1 MVCRYFI
8 AKSSVDTGAH
18 YRIDIRYW
26 SATLKFTNIGRN
38 QQTNA
43 MKFNPN
49 VLDCAAAPIAEAWSW
64 VRNPDSENLIDMCQA
79 VPAHLPPQALRDYL
93 GDAIK
98 AGEGATYTDIRGI
111 PPLREALA
119 GNISERYQGSVVEA
133 DILITAGCNQA
144 FSSVVDTLCQAGDEV
159 IVPLPCYFNHQM
171 WLSAR
176 GVIPSYLSFN
186 ATTAMPDPEEAR
198 SLITERTRAIL
209 LVTPN
214 NPSGAIYSPECIAR
228 FFELA
233 REHGIALIIDETY
246 RDFIGIDQLP
256 HDLFA
261 RADWRDT
268 LVHLYSFSKV
278 FSLTGFRTG
287 AVAAS
292 QALLEQLK
300 KVQDCTVIC
309 APHAG
314 QLAAVYGLQNLH
326 DWKLEKSDEL
336 AHRAVLIRQAFGHPD
351 LRYRLVSAGAYFA
364 YIEHPFDAPA
374 RDVVKRLIEEQ
385 EIVCLPG
392 SYFGRDQ
399 EKYIRFA
406 FANVHESHFDDVIQ
420 RLIASQQP

>member
-1 MVCRYFI
+1 
-8 AKSSVDTGAH
+8 
-18 YRIDIRYW
+18 
-26 SATLKFTNIGRN
+26 
-38 QQTNA
+38 
-43 MKFNPN
+43 MKFNPH

-64 VRNPDSENLIDMCQA
+64 VINPDSENLIDMCQA

-93 GDAIK
+93 GGAIK

-111 PPLREALA
+111 PALREALA
-119 GNISERYQGSVVEA
+119 GNISERYQGSVNED

-144 FSSVVDTLCQAGDEV
+144 FCSVIDSLCKAGDEV

-171 WLSAR
+171 WLTTR
-176 GVIPSYLSFN
+176 GVVPRYLSFN
-186 ATTAMPDPEEAR
+186 AQTAMPDPAQAR
-198 SLITERTRAIL
+198 SLINETTRAIV

-214 NPSGAIYSPECIAR
+214 NPSGAIYSPECIER

-233 REHGIALIIDETY
+233 GEHGIALIVDETY
-246 RDFIGIDQLP
+246 RDFIDIKQLP
-256 HDLFA
+256 HRLFA
-261 RADWRDT
+261 GSGWRDN

-287 AVAAS
+287 AVVAGP
-292 QALLEQLK
+292 ALLEQLK
-300 KVQDCTVIC
+300 KIQDCTAIC

-326 DWKLEKSDEL
+326 SWKLEKSTEL
-336 AHRAVLIRQAFGHPD
+336 AQRAIAIRQAFEHPD
-351 LRYRLVSAGAYFA
+351 LRYRLISAGAYFA

-392 SYFGRDQ
+392 SYFGQDQ
-399 EKYIRFA
+399 EQFIRFA
-406 FANVHESHFDDVIQ
+406 YANVHERHFDDLIA
-420 RLIASQQP
+420 RLIASQ